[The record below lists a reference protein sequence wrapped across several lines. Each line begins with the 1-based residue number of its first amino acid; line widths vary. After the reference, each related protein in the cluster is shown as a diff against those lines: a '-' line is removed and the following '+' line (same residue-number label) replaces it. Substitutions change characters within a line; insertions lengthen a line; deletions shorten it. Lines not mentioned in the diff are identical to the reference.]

1 MADNVGYTP
10 GTGAS
15 VAADEIGGV
24 LYQRVKPVFG
34 VDGVATDVSATDPLP
49 VSTGLN
55 PLTDAQLRASSVPVV
70 DSSLAPVPDLLTTIN
85 DSLANVRRFGSA
97 WGTDGRLRVQLDA
110 AQALGTV
117 SAVTTVT
124 TVSTVTNQAQVGG
137 YQAGPYMQAQMN
149 LVAQNNIRNMVG

>member
-1 MADNVGYTP
+1 MATLTAVQMQEGDPTGQNAAAFDLGGLKIQAVTVVDPDTGNVQ
-10 GTGAS
+10 A
-15 VAADEIGGV
+15 
-24 LYQRVKPVFG
+24 
-34 VDGVATDVSATDPLP
+34 
-49 VSTGLN
+49 
-55 PLTDAQLRASSVPVV
+55 PLTDEQLRAAAIPVV
-70 DSSLAPVPDLLTTIN
+70 DSSLATVPDLLTTIN